1 MSDRYF
7 AVSIDGTDWSKHIP
21 RVGLSRSRTTLPN
34 QASGSS
40 TPRPGRRITSLRFT
54 FRTSEDTEALV
65 GTIPPDARAEVLLIL
80 AHEDDGHRSVA
91 AYCMDAT
98 TLPPP
103 WDTSVEIDG
112 EDCFESDWYVED
124 ISVCSYRFPSPSNG
138 HDAQ

>member
-1 MSDRYF
+1 MSGRYF
-7 AVSIDGTDWSKHIP
+7 AVSIDGTDWSGHVL
-21 RVGLSRSRTTLPN
+21 RFGLSRSRTTLPSEE
-34 QASGSS
+34 SGSS
-40 TPRPGRRITSLRFT
+40 TPRPGRQTTSLRFT
-54 FRTSEDTEALV
+54 FRASEDTEALV
-65 GTIPPDARAEVLLIL
+65 GTIPPDTNAEVLLIL

-124 ISVCSYRFPSPSNG
+124 MTTCRYRFP
-138 HDAQ
+138 